1 MLKLYKTNFTHDELL
16 AMAAHAYDFCTLG
29 YNTAYNPCPG
39 GCELYR
45 VCRDFHNLADYCK
58 QKVNNREYS
67 DC

>member
-16 AMAAHAYDFCTLG
+16 AMAAHARNFCPFG
-29 YNTAYNPCPG
+29 YYVGNPCTD

-58 QKVNNREYS
+58 QKVDNREYS